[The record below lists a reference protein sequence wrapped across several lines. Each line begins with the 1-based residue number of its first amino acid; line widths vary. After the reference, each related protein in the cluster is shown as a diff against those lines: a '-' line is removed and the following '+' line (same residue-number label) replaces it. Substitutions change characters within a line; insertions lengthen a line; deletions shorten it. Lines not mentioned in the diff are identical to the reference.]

1 MVDHFNT
8 YLYQKR
14 GFYYFSRRVPQ
25 EIHKHFPKHRIVL
38 ALNTRSRAK
47 ALKCAQVICQRLD
60 ERWLPM
66 RLDAL
71 GLGNVVAH
79 DVKPIDVAPTL
90 SEATQQYLQ
99 LKGMGK
105 AKTFHQAAMRNAG
118 TVIEICGDRVVTEYR
133 TTDAGQVRDVLISK
147 GLSVLSVRRSFT
159 TIKAIINLAI
169 AEHGLDM
176 RNPFSSIFMPE
187 ADSKKRVSI
196 PVDTIREIQ
205 EACYQIDDDRRWLIA
220 LISDTGMRLAEAA
233 GLHIED
239 LHLDEEIPYVDIK
252 PHPWRSLK
260 TKGSQRQVPLV
271 GASLWAAQRI
281 KQSASSTFA
290 FDRYTDN
297 QQCRANSASNTLNKW
312 MQSHFREDIVIHGFR
327 HALRDRLRAE
337 QCPSEMMDQIGGWSS
352 GKIGEGYGD
361 GFNREVLVTA
371 MKLIM
376 PANLQCAYEN
386 TQRLKDDSAS

>member
-1 MVDHFNT
+1 MVDQFST

-14 GFYYFSRRVPQ
+14 GFYYFSRRVPK
-25 EIHKHFPKHRIVL
+25 ELHHCHAKHRIVL

-47 ALKCAQVICQRLD
+47 ALKYAQVICQRLD
-60 ERWLPM
+60 EHWLPM

-71 GLGNVVAH
+71 GFGNVIAN
-79 DVKPIDVAPTL
+79 DVRAISAPTL

-105 AKTFHQAAMRNAG
+105 AKTFHQAALRNAR

-133 TTDAGQVRDVLISK
+133 TTDAGQVRDALINK
-147 GLSVLSVRRSFT
+147 GLNVLSVRRSFT
-159 TIKAIINLAI
+159 TIKAVINLAI
-169 AEHGLDM
+169 AEHGLDI

-187 ADSKKRVSI
+187 ANSKKRISI
-196 PVDTIREIQ
+196 PVQTIREIQ
-205 EACYQIDDDRRWLIA
+205 QACYQIDNDRRWLIA
-220 LISDTGMRLAEAA
+220 LISDTGMMLAEAA
-233 GLHIED
+233 GLHIDD

-281 KQSASSTFA
+281 KQTASSCFA

-297 QQCRANSASNTLNKW
+297 KQCRANSASNALNKW
-312 MQSHFREDIVIHGFR
+312 MQTNFRDDIVIHGFR
-327 HALRDRLRAE
+327 HALRDRLRAV
-337 QCPSEMMDQIGGWSS
+337 QCPSEMIDQIGGWSS
-352 GKIGEGYGD
+352 GKIGAGYGD
-361 GFNREVLVTA
+361 GFTFDAL
-371 MKLIM
+371 MSH
-376 PANLQCAYEN
+376 LQQIEFQFN
-386 TQRLKDDSAS
+386 

>member
-1 MVDHFNT
+1 MVDHFST

-14 GFYYFSRRVPQ
+14 GFYYFSRRVPK
-25 EIHKHFPKHRIVL
+25 ELHHCHAKHRIVL

-47 ALKCAQVICQRLD
+47 ALKYAQVICQRLD

-71 GLGNVVAH
+71 GLGNVIAN
-79 DVKPIDVAPTL
+79 DVRAISAPNL

-105 AKTFHQAAMRNAG
+105 AKTFHQAALRNTG

-133 TTDAGQVRDVLISK
+133 TTDAGQVRDVLIAR
-147 GLSVLSVRRSFT
+147 GLNVLSVRRSFT

-196 PVDTIREIQ
+196 PLETIREIQ
-205 EACYQIDDDRRWLIA
+205 QACYQIDDDRRWLIA

-233 GLHIED
+233 GLHIDD
-239 LHLDEEIPYVDIK
+239 LHLDEDIPYVYIR
-252 PHPWRSLK
+252 PHQWRSLK

-281 KQSASSTFA
+281 KQTASSCFA
-290 FDRYTDN
+290 FERYTDN
-297 QQCRANSASNTLNKW
+297 QQCRANSASNALNKW
-312 MQSHFREDIVIHGFR
+312 MQTNFRDDIVIHGFR
-327 HALRDRLRAE
+327 HALRDRLRAV
-337 QCPSEMMDQIGGWSS
+337 QCPSEMIDQIGGWSS
-352 GKIGEGYGD
+352 GKIGEAYGE
-361 GFNREVLVTA
+361 GFSVCSLQKSLVSLCET
-371 MKLIM
+371 L
-376 PANLQCAYEN
+376 
-386 TQRLKDDSAS
+386 S

>member
-1 MVDHFNT
+1 MVDHFST

-14 GFYYFSRRVPQ
+14 GFYYFSRRVPK
-25 EIHKHFPKHRIVL
+25 ELHHCHAKHRIVL

-47 ALKCAQVICQRLD
+47 ALKYAQLICQRLD
-60 ERWLPM
+60 ERWLPI

-71 GLGNVVAH
+71 GLGNVIANNVRAVA
-79 DVKPIDVAPTL
+79 APTL

-99 LKGMGK
+99 LRGMGK
-105 AKTFHQAAMRNAG
+105 AKTFHQAALRNVG

-133 TTDAGQVRDVLISK
+133 TTDAGQVRDALIDR

-169 AEHGLDM
+169 AEHGLDI

-196 PVDTIREIQ
+196 PVETIREIQ
-205 EACYQIDDDRRWLIA
+205 QACYVIDDDRRWLIA

-233 GLHIED
+233 GLHIDD
-239 LHLDEEIPYVDIK
+239 LHLDEKIPYVDIR
-252 PHPWRSLK
+252 PHSWRSLK

-281 KQSASSTFA
+281 KQTASSCFA

-297 QQCRANSASNTLNKW
+297 QQCRANSASNALNKW
-312 MQSHFREDIVIHGFR
+312 MQTNFRDDIVIHGFR
-327 HALRDRLRAE
+327 HALRDRLRAV
-337 QCPSEMMDQIGGWSS
+337 QCPSEIIDQIGGWTS
-352 GKIGEGYGD
+352 GKIGEGYGE
-361 GFNREVLVTA
+361 GHQLRQIYAA
-371 MKLIM
+371 MERISK
-376 PANLQCAYEN
+376 
-386 TQRLKDDSAS
+386 